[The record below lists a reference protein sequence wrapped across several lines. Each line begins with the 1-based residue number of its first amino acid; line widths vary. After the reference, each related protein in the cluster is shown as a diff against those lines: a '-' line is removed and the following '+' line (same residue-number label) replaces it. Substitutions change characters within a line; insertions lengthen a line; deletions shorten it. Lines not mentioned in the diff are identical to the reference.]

1 MRTLILALTVM
12 MMLLSCVE
20 DEDINGNGDGKGW
33 EKEWS
38 SEKIDTL
45 NAIAV
50 SPDDT
55 VYVGGETWGNLYSE
69 KEGDRDAF
77 FAVFNPKGDELWGKQ
92 WAAND
97 GRNDVQGLVVDDE
110 GDIYVGGGQSSF
122 IMKFSPDGT
131 KIWEKFP
138 EVDSVSCLTLD
149 KAGNV
154 YAGVSSGDIL
164 KFSPEGKE
172 LWRHNISTEDAE
184 GQINALAVDSEGN
197 IYAGGYT
204 WDDLFETNA
213 GETDAFLVKIAPDK
227 THIWEKQWGGGGM
240 NK

>member
-33 EKEWS
+33 EKEWGS
-38 SEKIDTL
+38 DRTDSL

-55 VYVGGETWGNLYSE
+55 VYVGGMTLGELYAP
-69 KEGDRDAF
+69 KVGIDATL
-77 FAVFNPKGDELWGKQ
+77 AAFNPNGDELWGKQ
-92 WAAND
+92 WGNGSIRTLIAD
-97 GRNDVQGLVVDDE
+97 G
-110 GDIYVGGGQSSF
+110 F
-122 IMKFSPDGT
+122 
-131 KIWEKFP
+131 
-138 EVDSVSCLTLD
+138 
-149 KAGNV
+149 GNV
-154 YAGVSSGDIL
+154 YAGGGDVFNLIKISSDGKEIWRKINDDANWFQVLAIDLAGNIYGGKINGDIT

-172 LWRHNISTEDAE
+172 LWHHNISTEDAKGE
-184 GQINALAVDSEGN
+184 IKALAVDSEGN
-197 IYAGGYT
+197 IYAGGLA
-204 WDDLFETNA
+204 WNDLFGESA
-213 GETDAFLVKIAPDK
+213 GGSDAFLVKIAPDK